1 MATLE
6 PELLASG
13 RPATQRPLPC
23 LRLVD
28 SRRARETAL
37 NHDNYHGTMPF
48 METLERIRS
57 SPGPKNE
64 ESAKFQVIA
73 PILHALGWDTSDGEQ
88 VTFEHSVGGKKGGRV
103 DIALRQGGRVLA
115 LIEAKAP
122 HSDLN
127 IHVEQ
132 VLRYA
137 FHEGVDI
144 CALTTGEEWWLYLP
158 REGGEPQKRRFSIL
172 DLKEDSIELLAED
185 FDRFLG
191 QANLASGQS
200 HKQALRVLKANLE
213 ADRLKTEMPKIWSRM
228 LKDPD
233 NELVDLISRRVY
245 DKLSVRP
252 SHEQVVAVLIDEPV
266 PIVALPTSE
275 QSGRQVGSG
284 GTYKQLPSSSANK
297 PTMVV
302 LWGSQHSVESYA
314 DVLRTVAEELYR
326 RHSGEFDR
334 LLELKGRIHP
344 YVARNP
350 QALLNPKRIYEVAS
364 AGYFIDMNLNAA
376 NVLRRAERFLEC
388 FGYPRT
394 ELQVLFD

>member
-1 MATLE
+1 MSLHERLE
-6 PELLASG
+6 K
-13 RPATQRPLPC
+13 
-23 LRLVD
+23 
-28 SRRARETAL
+28 
-37 NHDNYHGTMPF
+37 
-48 METLERIRS
+48 IRS
-57 SPGPKNE
+57 LPVPQNE

-73 PILHALGWDTSDGEQ
+73 PILQALGWDTSDGEQ
-88 VTFEHSVGGKKGGRV
+88 VLFEHSVGGKKGGRV
-103 DIALRQGGRVLA
+103 DIALKQGGRVLA

-122 HSDLN
+122 RSDLTT
-127 IHVEQ
+127 HVEQ
-132 VLRYA
+132 VLGYA

-172 DLKEDSIELLAED
+172 DLGKNPLELLTED

-228 LKDPD
+228 LKEPD
-233 NELVDLISRRVY
+233 NDLVDLISRRVY
-245 DKLSVRP
+245 DKLSIRP
-252 SHEQVVAVLIDEPV
+252 TNEQVVAVLSGEPV
-266 PIVALPTSE
+266 PLVAPSTSE
-275 QSGRQVGSG
+275 QSGRQVGSE
-284 GTYKQLPSSSANK
+284 GTYKRLPPTPAVQ

-302 LWGSQHSVESYA
+302 LWGSRHSIGSHA

-326 RHSGEFDR
+326 RHSGDFDK

-344 YVARNP
+344 FVSRTP
-350 QALLNPKRIYEVAS
+350 QALPKPDRCYEVAS
-364 AGYFIDMNLNAA
+364 AGYFIDINLSAA

-388 FGYPRT
+388 FGYPPSDL
-394 ELQVLFD
+394 EVIVA